1 MAHISKWLKMTKYT
15 DNELHLLI
23 CTRSNQ
29 DFWICINLRSVMKL
43 SLEVSQQVNS
53 LCWDWSNGL
62 FVVCA
67 GGPVA
72 TRQCNWKV
80 FGWHNCISAQGEF
93 WCIWQTLQWQCTGTL
108 LTCFVN
114 HRVWT
119 IFVLC
124 LCHFTVLCW
133 LISLVFNSNYPI
145 VSSDHVESFRFI
157 PTWLKAAVCM
167 LCFSQSSLWNTYP
180 KTARRM
186 SLSSRD
192 CKQCLST
199 GWKRVARGNMVQG
212 GDKMGCLI
220 GISLLCGVLWNNAGC
235 VVGAVSG
242 KFDAHTTHV
251 GREAQHCSSNSVAL
265 W

>member
-1 MAHISKWLKMTKYT
+1 MSSVKVADFHSLDQLLELGSSVTQPPKQAFLLNPRVYVAHISKWLKMTKYT

-43 SLEVSQQVNS
+43 CLEVSQQVNS

-62 FVVCA
+62 FIVCA

-108 LTCFVN
+108 LTCVVN

-119 IFVLC
+119 IFLLC
-124 LCHFTVLCW
+124 LCHFTVLC
-133 LISLVFNSNYPI
+133 
-145 VSSDHVESFRFI
+145 
-157 PTWLKAAVCM
+157 
-167 LCFSQSSLWNTYP
+167 
-180 KTARRM
+180 
-186 SLSSRD
+186 
-192 CKQCLST
+192 
-199 GWKRVARGNMVQG
+199 
-212 GDKMGCLI
+212 
-220 GISLLCGVLWNNAGC
+220 
-235 VVGAVSG
+235 
-242 KFDAHTTHV
+242 
-251 GREAQHCSSNSVAL
+251 
-265 W
+265 